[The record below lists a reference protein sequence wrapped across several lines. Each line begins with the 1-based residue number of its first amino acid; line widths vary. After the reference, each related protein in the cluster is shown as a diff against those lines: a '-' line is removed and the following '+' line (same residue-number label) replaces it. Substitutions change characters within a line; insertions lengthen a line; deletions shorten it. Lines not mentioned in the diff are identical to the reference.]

1 MGVGAITLKLTKGVL
16 LYAYFLYITMVEGF
30 TTTMLKLLAFV
41 LYKIIYKK
49 SIKRV
54 DFFTFLV
61 YKDSI

>member
-1 MGVGAITLKLTKGVL
+1 
-16 LYAYFLYITMVEGF
+16 
-30 TTTMLKLLAFV
+30 MLKLLAFV

-61 YKDSI
+61 YKDGI